1 MSASLQSLMVDI
13 PVERPK
19 RSRLRRIAAIT
30 LIVVGVAA
38 VFAVLLAV
46 TGVKVLFGALLTRW

>member
-13 PVERPK
+13 PVARPK

-46 TGVKVLFGALLTRW
+46 TGMKVLFGALLARW